1 MRAASVA
8 CPARAHAI
16 VRHAIDRSARVLLL
30 LFVLSGCGFE
40 SNRHKFSLACGA
52 PESELTGGYTKKAKY
67 GLWPLAD
74 HTLSGSEKNR
84 DVSHRTAV
92 PCILPSWYVRASVL
106 LYYSL
111 LPRATSMPEPNGF
124 GVPLARGTPKPNSST
139 IRTRARRENAHA
151 SA

>member
-52 PESELTGGYTKKAKY
+52 PESELTGGYAVVTRKSEI

-74 HTLSGSEKNR
+74 HTLSGIEKNR
-84 DVSHRTAV
+84 DV
-92 PCILPSWYVRASVL
+92 PYMI
-106 LYYSL
+106 
-111 LPRATSMPEPNGF
+111 
-124 GVPLARGTPKPNSST
+124 LARWKGA
-139 IRTRARRENAHA
+139 IRTLYFLLKV
-151 SA
+151 